1 MKKLWKNGKI
11 LTLNKQLEYDWILV
25 EDDKILDLGYT
36 GEEADTIKAENI
48 YDLEGKV
55 LMPSFI
61 DAHSHFSANVYSFI
75 QVDLSK
81 CESFDDIKEEIKK
94 YIENN
99 KIKEDDW
106 ITATGYDHNNLK
118 EKDHPRKDVLDSIS
132 STNPIAIHHQSG
144 HVGTFNSLA
153 LEYLDIDE
161 NTIAPDGGVIERKG
175 NALTGYMEENAFI
188 ENVKKAPMP
197 DMNSIQESIKKAE
210 KRYLSY
216 GITTVQEGMMV
227 KELIPLYNTIINEMD
242 LDIDIIYYT
251 GLEDKEAV
259 LDKFPLTFKK
269 YKNNVRFGG
278 IKLFLDGS
286 PQGKTAWLR
295 EAYLGDEDNYG
306 YGTMTDEAVYQ
317 GLKLAYDQDLQA
329 LAHCNGDA
337 AAEQYIEALS
347 KLKKEG
353 KDFKRLRPVMIHAQL
368 LGRDQMLETAE
379 LGIIPSFFLAH
390 IYHWGDIHIE
400 NLGIE
405 RAPYISP
412 AKTALDYKIPFTL
425 HQDSPVILPDMIET
439 IACAVNRKTKSGVS
453 LGESERISAE
463 DAVKAI
469 TSNAAYQYFEE
480 DIKGTLEK
488 GKKADFVI
496 LSKNP
501 MRVGKD
507 EINSIEVLQT
517 IKDGKKLYESKK

>member
-1 MKKLWKNGKI
+1 MKKLWENGKI
-11 LTLNKQLEYDWILV
+11 LSLNKELEYDWILV
-25 EDDKILDLGYT
+25 EDDKIVDLGYK
-36 GEEADTIKAENI
+36 GEEPDTVKTENI
-48 YDLEGKV
+48 YDLKSKV

-61 DAHSHFSANVYSFI
+61 DSHSHFSANVYSFI

-81 CESFDDIKEEIKK
+81 CENFHDIKEEIKK
-94 YIENN
+94 YIQVN
-99 KIKEDDW
+99 KIEKDKW
-106 ITATGYDHNNLK
+106 ITAIGYDHNNLE
-118 EKDHPRKDVLDSIS
+118 EKDHPRKDILDSIS

-153 LEYLDIDE
+153 LDYLGIDE
-161 NTIAPDGGVIERKG
+161 NTITPDGGLIERNENG
-175 NALTGYMEENAFI
+175 LTGYMEENAFI

-227 KELIPLYNTIINEMD
+227 KELIPLYNTIMDEMD
-242 LDIDIIYYT
+242 LDVDIIYYT
-251 GLEDKEAV
+251 GLEDKEIV
-259 LDKFPLTFKK
+259 LNKFPETFKD

-295 EAYLGDEDNYG
+295 EAYAGDDDNFG
-306 YGTMTDEAVYQ
+306 YGTMTDEELYQ
-317 GLKLAYDQDLQA
+317 GLKVAYDENLQP

-337 AAEQYIEALS
+337 ATQQYINAIE

-353 KDFKRLRPVMIHAQL
+353 KNLRKLRPIMIHAQL
-368 LGRDQMLETAE
+368 LGRDQMEKTSE

-390 IYHWGDIHIE
+390 IYYWGDIHIK

-405 RAPYISP
+405 RASYISP
-412 AKTALDYKIPFTL
+412 VKTALDYKIPFTL
-425 HQDSPVILPDMIET
+425 HQDSPVILPNMIET
-439 IACAVNRKTKSGVS
+439 ISCAVNRKTKSGVS
-453 LGESERISAE
+453 LGESERISAK

-469 TSNAAYQYFEE
+469 TINAAYEYFEE

-488 GKKADFVI
+488 GKKANFVI
-496 LSKNP
+496 LSKDP
-501 MRVGKD
+501 MSVAKD
-507 EINSIEVLQT
+507 EINSIEILQT
-517 IKDGKKLYESKK
+517 IKDGEKVYEIK